1 MTVLLL
7 LCLLLLF
14 GGHRSLACPHLCSCQ
29 GAQVDC
35 SSRSLTSASMP
46 SSFPAGTTELY
57 LHDNLLSTLPNGLLD
72 DLTSLHFISLH
83 GNPWI
88 CDCGILYLRAWLR
101 HQPIG
106 FVSHLGVNCSSPPN
120 LRGRSVEYLT
130 EDEVLESCHYW
141 YCNLALASLGS
152 LIGFVAVQAA
162 LLVALIIFLKKF
174 ERLSKEAKR
183 TTEESFTA
191 GDGQREN
198 DYERLKDSS
207 I

>member
-29 GAQVDC
+29 DAQVDC

-46 SSFPAGTTELY
+46 SSFPAGTTELH

-101 HQPIG
+101 HQPTG
-106 FVSHLGVNCSSPPN
+106 LVSHLGVNCSSPPS

-191 GDGQREN
+191 GDGHQEN

>member
-1 MTVLLL
+1 MTMLLL
-7 LCLLLLF
+7 LCLLLF
-14 GGHRSLACPHLCSCQ
+14 GGHRSLACPSLCSCQ
-29 GAQVDC
+29 DDQVDC
-35 SSRSLTSASMP
+35 SSRSLTSASLP
-46 SSFPAGTTELY
+46 SSFPTGTTELR

-72 DLTSLHFISLH
+72 DLTSLQSISLH

-101 HQPIG
+101 RQPSDLTSHQA
-106 FVSHLGVNCSSPPN
+106 VSCSSPPS
-120 LRGRSVEYLT
+120 LRGRSVVYLT
-130 EDEVLESCHYW
+130 EEEVLESCHYW

-152 LIGFVAVQAA
+152 LIVFVVVQAA
-162 LLVALIIFLKKF
+162 LLVTLIIFLKRS

-191 GDGQREN
+191 GDGHREN
-198 DYERLKDSS
+198 DYEHLKDSS